1 MSININNL
9 NSSTPQVKQ
18 KLEQQQIAT
27 KQQANQAALKSDQV
41 KHSGQDSVSLTPQ
54 AKQLRELQKKA
65 NDAPEIDQKKIAGVG
80 NIYADES
87 CFSAGIRPNRRGDSL
102 SDEERARLCLAIKT
116 VLKEGLKYRGSSVS
130 DYTDASGNNGSFQDY
145 HKVYRKTG
153 EECVNCKHVIE
164 KIKLSGRSTHFCPSC
179 QSEGE

>member
-65 NDAPEIDQKKIAGVG
+65 NDAPEIDQKKIAKLKKAIMSGEYKIDAEKLAQ
-80 NIYADES
+80 NMSNFE
-87 CFSAGIRPNRRGDSL
+87 FSL
-102 SDEERARLCLAIKT
+102 S
-116 VLKEGLKYRGSSVS
+116 
-130 DYTDASGNNGSFQDY
+130 
-145 HKVYRKTG
+145 
-153 EECVNCKHVIE
+153 
-164 KIKLSGRSTHFCPSC
+164 
-179 QSEGE
+179 